1 MEGFVKKKK
10 SGSNYYFISEF
21 KIINL
26 AQHFGIVIHGR
37 LNPPPS
43 NLPRE
48 KEKVK
53 PMEGRDSSDHKNS
66 FKNKNKN
73 LNIKKDIEQTLQ
85 PSIIE
90 DQPATGSSWDTAS
103 DDEDPY
109 WN

>member
-1 MEGFVKKKK
+1 MNPP
-10 SGSNYYFISEF
+10 SGKVANP
-21 KIINL
+21 
-26 AQHFGIVIHGR
+26 
-37 LNPPPS
+37 NPPPS
-43 NLPRE
+43 NLSPE
-48 KEKVK
+48 QEKVK
-53 PMEGRDSSDHKNS
+53 PIEGRDSSDHKNS

-85 PSIIE
+85 TLQPSIIE